1 MKSTSTI
8 RFYLALVTLITGYLG
23 GPSDSLA
30 QVGDVTLYEGAT
42 LIVGDGS
49 SIENSAFI
57 VQNGR
62 FSRVGSSGDIEAPAG
77 AVRIDLTGKTVMPR
91 PLVTM
96 CFSVSNELPST
107 GASPLAACSLT
118 ASARP
123 GQASSTW
130 SRKQ

>member
-77 AVRIDLTGKTVMPR
+77 AVRIDLTGKTVMPTI
-91 PLVTM
+91 VDTHTHIG
-96 CFSVSNELPST
+96 V
-107 GASPLAACSLT
+107 GAGTDEWLD
-118 ASARP
+118 
-123 GQASSTW
+123 GQAQRTDLI
-130 SRKQ
+130 R